1 MSKKPV
7 HFFEVIW
14 LLVAIACF
22 VLGIKTAISQEFS
35 NSLIFFVFSAVAVTM
50 FAFRRY
56 LRKKNT
62 SDH

>member
-7 HFFEVIW
+7 HFFEIIW
-14 LLVAIACF
+14 LIVAAACF
-22 VLGIKTAISQEFS
+22 MLGIKTAINQQISD
-35 NSLIFFVFSAVAVTM
+35 SLIFFVFSALAITM